1 MGIQSKLFVAFLSCS
16 LLVVTSMYGFMRWSS
31 DQGLLIFINKRDV
44 EKQNRMALVLS
55 TYYDKYQSWAF
66 LENNH
71 QLWHQLNRSVD
82 QVAEQTAFTDR
93 SVKGGSFQRP
103 LKRPRFDEQ
112 PPRPPQE
119 RRDDLPSRVIFLD
132 ERKQAIFGRLKGDEN
147 YSYLP
152 VIYKGREVGW
162 LTAPPY
168 KEITDDFNLS
178 FVEAQNK
185 HFLMVCGLLIILS
198 ACVSLPLSAR
208 LVSPV
213 KALAKASHKLSSG
226 DFSVCIQ
233 EERNDEL
240 GQLIKDFNVLATTLE
255 ANEGARRRW
264 VGDISHELRTPLTVM
279 RGELEAMIDGVRPLS
294 LDSVESAHQE
304 VLHLQ
309 RLVEDLYE
317 LTNADIGAL
326 SYRKEALNLVALV
339 TFAESQFKSACQ
351 EKCINLNRVDVD
363 PGQEELYIY
372 ADKSRMLQLLH
383 NLIQNSIKY
392 TDPKGEIRLTTSMI
406 KGQALLIVEDSL
418 PGVSYEE
425 LSLLFDYLYR
435 TDKSRSRVSGGVGLG
450 LAICQSIVEGHDGSI
465 KACHSELGGLKISI
479 HLPLS

>member
-1 MGIQSKLFVAFLSCS
+1 
-16 LLVVTSMYGFMRWSS
+16 MYGFMQWSS

-44 EKQNRMALVLS
+44 EKQEKMAHVLA
-55 TYYDKYQSWAF
+55 TYYDKYQSWTF
-66 LENNH
+66 LKNNH

-82 QVAEQTAFTDR
+82 QAAEQNAFTKPSDKASSFER
-93 SVKGGSFQRP
+93 PSPKLKQPNFGG
-103 LKRPRFDEQ
+103 
-112 PPRPPQE
+112 RPPPSEQ
-119 RRDDLPSRVIFLD
+119 RQNLPSRIIFLN
-132 ERKQAIFGRLKGDEN
+132 ERKQTIFGHLKDDEN
-147 YSYLP
+147 YAYVP
-152 VIYKGREVGW
+152 IIYQDKEVGW

-208 LVSPV
+208 LVRPV
-213 KALAKASHKLSSG
+213 KALVKASHKLSSG
-226 DFSVCIQ
+226 DFSVRIKDA
-233 EERNDEL
+233 RNDEL
-240 GQLIKDFNVLATTLE
+240 GHLIKDFNSLAATLE
-255 ANEGARRRW
+255 ANESARRRW
-264 VGDISHELRTPLTVM
+264 VGDVSHELRTPLTIM
-279 RGELEAMIDGVRPLS
+279 RGELEAMIDSVRPLS
-294 LDSVESAHQE
+294 RDGVESAHQE

-326 SYRKEALNLVALV
+326 SYRKEELNLLGSVA
-339 TFAESQFKSACQ
+339 FAESQFKSACQ
-351 EKCINLNRVDVD
+351 EKNIKLKCEYIDS
-363 PGQEELYIY
+363 GQEGIYIY

-392 TDPKGEIRLTTSMI
+392 TDSEGEIRLTTSI
-406 KGQALLIVEDSL
+406 VKGQAVLIVEDSL
-418 PGVSYEE
+418 PGVSSEE

-435 TDKSRSRVSGGVGLG
+435 TDKSRSRMSGGVGLG
-450 LAICQSIVEGHDGSI
+450 LAICQRIVEGHDGSI
-465 KACHSELGGLKISI
+465 HACHSELGGLKISI